1 MLCKPQVARFFAL
14 YVLKYGE
21 MYILLTYFMFLF
33 PFSKLQYTSGTQE
46 IDITMC
52 IGHILLVDNYIILL
66 WISMRELTHFR
77 PTKYAL

>member
-1 MLCKPQVARFFAL
+1 MLCKPQVDRFFAL
-14 YVLKYGE
+14 YVLK
-21 MYILLTYFMFLF
+21 YILLTYFMFLF

-46 IDITMC
+46 IDIAMC